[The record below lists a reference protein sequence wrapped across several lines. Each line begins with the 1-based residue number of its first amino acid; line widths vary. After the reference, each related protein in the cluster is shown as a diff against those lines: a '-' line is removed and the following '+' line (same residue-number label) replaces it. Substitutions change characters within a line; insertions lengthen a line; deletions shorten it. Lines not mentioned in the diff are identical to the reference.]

1 MPAAVQRPASQKS
14 NSSQNNHDQDIDTD
28 PEDIEDVVGVE
39 SDQDS
44 DAEEDLPL
52 ELDDG
57 RNANKVKFIEIYLF
71 NKMSFNCIFYNS
83 IFRKTKWKWNI

>member
-1 MPAAVQRPASQKS
+1 MELCTIHNVPIPLELHNIAATFREMPAAVQRPASQKS

-57 RNANKVKFIEIYLF
+57 RNANKVQFD
-71 NKMSFNCIFYNS
+71 
-83 IFRKTKWKWNI
+83 